1 MNRSAAIAPL
11 AALVGIVLLF
21 VALAGDARSE
31 TQLVNCG
38 TSHDALNG
46 DEAEMVGLVQQWR
59 NDNVPNPGP
68 LQVSGVLN
76 RAAAWFAQWQVDN
89 GVPGG
94 HNDSLGRS
102 WPQRIQD
109 CGYTG
114 FWYQGSGEAV
124 TGIQSKGGANDS
136 RMYIWPD
143 DALRQ
148 MTYPGSGL
156 RNPGTSGSPVKCI
169 GVAVV
174 QQEPGGRA
182 VSWVVVLMQFDKG
195 VDCPEAQGAAAQPS
209 PSASASP
216 SPSSSASPSATA
228 TATATPSPTAT
239 PPATFGV
246 SLTLVPLQWNLVT
259 LPAGQIENI
268 LARAAGCY
276 DAVYQLYAGEWRRYA
291 PGVPAYARN
300 LSVSDGGAFWI
311 KATSRACGTIQ
322 L

>member
-1 MNRSAAIAPL
+1 MNRYAAIAPL
-11 AALVGIVLLF
+11 AALLGIVLLF
-21 VALAGDARSE
+21 VAFAGDARSAS
-31 TQLVNCG
+31 QLVNCG
-38 TSHDALNG
+38 TSHDALNT
-46 DEAEMVGLVQQWR
+46 DEAKMVGLVQQWR
-59 NDNVPNPGP
+59 NDNVANPGP

-94 HNDSLGRS
+94 HSDNLGRS
-102 WPQRIQD
+102 WAQRIQD
-109 CGYTG
+109 CGYDG
-114 FWYQGSGEAV
+114 YWYMGSGEAV
-124 TGIQSKGGANDS
+124 TGIKSQGGANDS

-156 RNPGTSGSPVKCI
+156 RNPGTAGSPVKCI

-182 VSWVVVLMQFDKG
+182 VSWVVVVMQFDKG
-195 VDCPEAQGAAAQPS
+195 LDCPEAQGAVAGP
-209 PSASASP
+209 SASP
-216 SPSSSASPSATA
+216 SPSASPNPSPSPSPS
-228 TATATPSPTAT
+228 PSPTVMPA
-239 PPATFGV
+239 ATFGV
-246 SLTLVPLQWNLVT
+246 SLSLVPAQWNLVT
-259 LPAGQIENI
+259 LPAGQLENI

-276 DAVYQLYAGEWRRYA
+276 DAVYQLHGGEWRRYA

-311 KATSRACGTIQ
+311 RATSRACGTIQ